1 MTGMHFFRKIWR
13 LAAVGFVLAAVLAPA
28 AAWAVYPNPP
38 TSAICKCAQ
47 AVSPLSETPVHVSDS
62 SSLPVTGG
70 DIAGLVAIGGGLVI
84 GGLVLRQARR
94 RRLSRV

>member
-1 MTGMHFFRKIWR
+1 
-13 LAAVGFVLAAVLAPA
+13 
-28 AAWAVYPNPP
+28 
-38 TSAICKCAQ
+38 
-47 AVSPLSETPVHVSDS
+47 VSPLSETPVHVSDS